1 MAGRRVENPRSTSR
15 SHNFEL
21 FEFVKI
27 LSLDNDDASNHRG
40 PQKPIPAYI
49 RIVREAGYQD
59 HSLIAIVTSNC
70 MFHLNFSKEN

>member
-27 LSLDNDDASNHRG
+27 LSLDNVGSQDLG
-40 PQKPIPAYI
+40 QKTQKPIPAHI
-49 RIVREAGYQD
+49 RIVRAAGYQD
-59 HSLIAIVTSNC
+59 HNLIAIVTSNC
-70 MFHLNFSKEN
+70 MFF